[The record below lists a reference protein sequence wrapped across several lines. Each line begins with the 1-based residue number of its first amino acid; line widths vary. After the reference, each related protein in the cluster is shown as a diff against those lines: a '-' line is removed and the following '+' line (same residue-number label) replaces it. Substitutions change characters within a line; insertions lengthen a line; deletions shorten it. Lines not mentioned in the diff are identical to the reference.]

1 MNKKLL
7 ILLAI
12 AIVVI
17 VPAASACGRT
27 GPTGITK
34 LPAPRIPHAINDVRF
49 ENCLACHA
57 NDQIIGKTPIN
68 HVDRNSTNQNCIS
81 IACHRLPS

>member
-12 AIVVI
+12 AMVVI

-34 LPAPRIPHAINDVRF
+34 LPAPKIPHVIDVRF

-57 NDQIIGKTPIN
+57 YDQIIGKTPVN
-68 HVDRNSTNQNCIS
+68 HVDRNNTNQHCVS
-81 IACHRLPS
+81 IVCHPKPK